1 MAGNRTRVAHELRD
15 LARRPYFE
23 AWDEEART
31 VTCTLAIPPT
41 TDNGGGDRRGGGGDR
56 RGGDATVEPY
66 AAAHA
71 GAYAERSWTV
81 SLHLPADYPFKSPSV
96 GFVDRIF
103 HPNVDLASGSVC
115 LNALGSDWT
124 PLYNLRTVV
133 EQLLPQLVRY
143 PNPDD
148 PLNEEAAALLLAQ
161 DVEGYVQRARATGPG
176 RPTPRAE

>member
-41 TDNGGGDRRGGGGDR
+41 TDNGGGGG
-56 RGGDATVEPY
+56 GGDATVEPY

-176 RPTPRAE
+176 RPTQRAE